1 MNNFKTKEATYLL
14 KRLYKDID
22 FYKSGLKEI
31 LLYLDARL
39 EVVDRFKGNGDELY
53 KYVQASEILDDIKK
67 NYIDHESVCNT
78 DGEIVDFKK
87 VYQVKAERMILDTQ
101 MFLIELED
109 DEDIDEGYVRRIKM
123 ELAKYENKNIFT
135 ELLLLEEL
143 LSSVSYK
150 KVLSYDGSN
159 DFINKLNKFNIL
171 DELTKY
177 KVLNDFCY
185 DNIEKNTFIDELIR
199 IYNDYHGAEV
209 IANINDVEGMTLF
222 SRWNTERLMPILE
235 ENSELYFKIINSLN
249 SLQQLND
256 DLLNINFVEE
266 QIDIV
271 NELQKFLISK
281 E

>member
-1 MNNFKTKEATYLL
+1 MNNFKAKEATYLL

>member
-1 MNNFKTKEATYLL
+1 MNNFKAKEVTYLL
-14 KRLYKDID
+14 KRLYEDID

-31 LLYLDARL
+31 LLYLDTRL

-53 KYVQASEILDDIKK
+53 KYVQAGEILDDIKK

-101 MFLIELED
+101 MFLIELEG
-109 DEDIDEGYVRRIKM
+109 DEDIDEGYVRGRKM

-135 ELLLLEEL
+135 ELLLLEKL

-159 DFINKLNKFNIL
+159 DFINKLNKFNVL
-171 DELTKY
+171 DELTKC

-185 DNIEKNTFIDELIR
+185 DNIEKNIFIDELIR
-199 IYNDYHGAEV
+199 IYNDYDGAEV

-249 SLQQLND
+249 NLQQLND
-256 DLLNINFVEE
+256 YLLNINFVEE
-266 QIDIV
+266 QIDVVNKFQIV
-271 NELQKFLISK
+271 LGQLN
-281 E
+281 